1 MAIQPALPSPGMR
14 LTPGG
19 CNSME
24 PRPQQMAV
32 LASPDISTAAEGSNS
47 TNNVGNHAASGI
59 GQGKRNASGLL
70 IVNADDWGRDPNT
83 TKKIF
88 ECRRAGT
95 ISSVSAMVF
104 MADSAAAAAL
114 ARESEIDAGL
124 HLNFTLAFSS
134 SACPAKVQE
143 RQRALLAYL
152 SRHSLA
158 QIVFHPGLSR
168 SFEYVVNAQLDE
180 YTRLYGAPPRRI
192 DGHHHMHLC
201 ANVQV
206 SRLLPAGTLV
216 RRNFSFRRGEKS
228 LVNRLYRQA
237 LDRRLAKRHQIVDFL
252 FPLAPLEPRTRLENI
267 RLLARD
273 FVVEVETHP
282 VNADEYS
289 FLTEGE
295 AGRWAGEVPIATR
308 FELHDVDG
316 SKL

>member
-1 MAIQPALPSPGMR
+1 
-14 LTPGG
+14 
-19 CNSME
+19 ME
-24 PRPQQMAV
+24 PRPQQMAA
-32 LASPDISTAAEGSNS
+32 LASPDISTVADASNS
-47 TNNVGNHAASGI
+47 PENVRNHAESGT
-59 GQGKRNASGLL
+59 GQGKRNPTGLL
-70 IVNADDWGRDPNT
+70 IVNADDWGRDSNT

-88 ECRRAGT
+88 ECRRSGT

-104 MADSAAAAAL
+104 MADSEEAAAL
-114 ARESEIDAGL
+114 AREAGIDAGL

-134 SACPAKVQE
+134 STCPAKLQE
-143 RQRALLAYL
+143 RQRALSAYL

-158 QIVFHPGLSR
+158 QVVFHPGLAR

-180 YTRLYGAPPRRI
+180 YTRLYGAAPRRI

-201 ANVQV
+201 ANVQF

-237 LDRRLAKRHQIVDFL
+237 LDRRLAKRHLIVDFL
-252 FPLAPLEPRTRLENI
+252 FPLVPLEPRTRLENI
-267 RLLARD
+267 RRLAYD
-273 FVVEVETHP
+273 SVVEVETHP

-295 AGRWAGEVPIATR
+295 ASRWAGEVPIATHFAR
-308 FELHDVDG
+308 PNIDG

>member
-1 MAIQPALPSPGMR
+1 
-14 LTPGG
+14 
-19 CNSME
+19 ME
-24 PRPQQMAV
+24 PRSQQ
-32 LASPDISTAAEGSNS
+32 LATPPSLDFSATTAASNS
-47 TNNVGNHAASGI
+47 PEKVRNHAVSETGPE
-59 GQGKRNASGLL
+59 KRNPTGVL

-88 ECRRAGT
+88 ECRRAGS

-104 MADSAAAAAL
+104 MANSEDAAAL
-114 ARESEIDAGL
+114 GRESGIDAGL

-134 SACPAKVQE
+134 SACPAMLQE
-143 RQRALLAYL
+143 RQRALSAYL
-152 SRHSLA
+152 SRHSFA
-158 QIVFHPGLSR
+158 QVVFHPGLAR

-180 YTRLYGAPPRRI
+180 YTRLYGASPRRI

-201 ANVQV
+201 ANVQF
-206 SRLLPAGTLV
+206 SRLLPTGTLV

-228 LVNRLYRQA
+228 LINRLYRQA
-237 LDRRLAKRHQIVDFL
+237 LDHRLAKRHQIVDFL

-267 RLLARD
+267 RRLAHD

-282 VNADEYS
+282 VNDDEYS

-295 AGRWAGEVPIATR
+295 ANRWAGEVPIATQFTR
-308 FELHDVDG
+308 PNVDG

>member
-1 MAIQPALPSPGMR
+1 MKPQP
-14 LTPGG
+14 
-19 CNSME
+19 
-24 PRPQQMAV
+24 QHMAV
-32 LASPDISTAAEGSNS
+32 LASPDISGTKDASNS
-47 TNNVGNHAASGI
+47 PESARNRATSETS
-59 GQGKRNASGLL
+59 QGKRNSSGLL
-70 IVNADDWGRDPNT
+70 IVNADDWGRDSNT

-95 ISSVSAMVF
+95 VSSVSAMVF
-104 MADSAAAAAL
+104 MADSEGAAAL
-114 ARESEIDAGL
+114 AQESGIDAGL

-134 SACPAKVQE
+134 SACPASVQE
-143 RQRALLAYL
+143 RQRALSAYL

-158 QIVFHPGLSR
+158 QVVFHPGLVR

-201 ANVQV
+201 ANVQFC
-206 SRLLPAGTLV
+206 RLLPAGTLV

-252 FPLAPLEPRTRLENI
+252 FPLSPLEPMMRLENI
-267 RLLARD
+267 RRLAHE

-295 AGRWAGEVPIATR
+295 ASRWAGEVPIAAHFAR
-308 FELHDVDG
+308 PNVDG

>member
-1 MAIQPALPSPGMR
+1 
-14 LTPGG
+14 
-19 CNSME
+19 ME
-24 PRPQQMAV
+24 PRSQQ
-32 LASPDISTAAEGSNS
+32 LATPPNLDFSTATAASNS
-47 TNNVGNHAASGI
+47 PEKVRNHAASETGP
-59 GQGKRNASGLL
+59 GKRNPTGLL
-70 IVNADDWGRDPNT
+70 IVNADDWGRDSDT

-104 MADSAAAAAL
+104 MADSEAAAAM
-114 ARESEIDAGL
+114 ARETGIDAGL

-134 SACPAKVQE
+134 SACPAKLQE
-143 RQRALLAYL
+143 RQGALSVYL

-158 QIVFHPGLSR
+158 QVVFHPGLAR

-201 ANVQV
+201 ANVQF
-206 SRLLPAGTLV
+206 SRLLPAGTLI

-228 LVNRLYRQA
+228 LINRLYRQT

-252 FPLAPLEPRTRLENI
+252 FLLAPLEPRTRLENI

-289 FLTEGE
+289 FLTEGD
-295 AGRWAGEVPIATR
+295 AHRWAGEVPIATR
-308 FELHDVDG
+308 FARPNVDG